1 MNTEKICL
9 VKNRS
14 AGVVVYRIPD
24 ENIRRYFQ
32 SGETKKIPAAELEK
46 LMFQNGGRELVADY
60 LQITDAEVIQ
70 DLNIRTEPEYFMNEM
85 QVRDL
90 LLNGSLDA
98 FLDALDFAP
107 AGVIDL
113 IKKYAVE
120 LPLNDVAKRDA
131 IKKATGFDVSAAL
144 QHMQEEQE
152 PDAVP
157 TEAPKRRVQP
167 TSETTPGRRTTT
179 TNYKVVKKD

>member
-24 ENIRRYFQ
+24 DNVRRYFQ
-32 SGETKKIPAAELEK
+32 AGETKRIPAAELER
-46 LMFQNGGRELVADY
+46 LTFQNGGRELIADY
-60 LQITDAEVIQ
+60 LQITDESVIQ
-70 DLNIRTEPEYFMNEM
+70 DLNIPTEPEYWMSEA

-90 LLNGSLDA
+90 LISGSLDS

-113 IKKYAVE
+113 IKKFAVE
-120 LPLNDVAKRDA
+120 IPLNDVAKRDA
-131 IKKATGFDVSAAL
+131 LKKATGFDVSKAL
-144 QHMQEEQE
+144 EHIREEQE
-152 PDAVP
+152 PDEVP
-157 TEAPKRRVQP
+157 AEAPKRRVQAQP
-167 TSETTPGRRTTT
+167 ANPERRSS
-179 TNYKVVKKD
+179 TNYKVVKKAD